1 VQDESFIQSTGYA
14 GRPAEAKI
22 CTVRDIG
29 GLFSLWW
36 MFTSTIIILI
46 IRKTVLVLLVCNPG
60 VCLKKNKIIITNR
73 FLLAPSRHIE
83 ETYSYAKD

>member
-1 VQDESFIQSTGYA
+1 MLAVQRGQDLHSL
-14 GRPAEAKI
+14 
-22 CTVRDIG
+22 RDIG

-60 VCLKKNKIIITNR
+60 VYLKKIK
-73 FLLAPSRHIE
+73 
-83 ETYSYAKD
+83 